1 MTDGQRPGR
10 RRGLSSVDG
19 GLGAAAGESLAPVIP
34 LFGGA
39 RSGSSA
45 GRDTAGRDTA
55 GRAADGRGV
64 GWAAGDQGGGQ
75 RDAGQRH
82 AGPRDTEQ
90 RDDERRDAGQW
101 ETPEPSTSGIVDAGA
116 RFRRAS
122 FVDESTRFGHPST
135 RGRGDR
141 DRGTT
146 VEGDDIGAEGVTSDS
161 AAEQE
166 DVRER
171 AEALLLRKLR
181 SRSLSISEA
190 RSAVREVPG
199 ADDVVI
205 SDLIDRFIDLGYLN
219 DAVFAE
225 QLVLSAIEKRGE
237 GRRAVAN
244 TLFKRGIP
252 RDIADAA
259 IAEMPDDD
267 AERALEFARSKAR
280 GVGGKDDDAALRRL
294 AGQLA
299 RRGYPSSV
307 ALTAARQ
314 ALREVGIGRSHP
326 VRPVSGVR
334 FTPDE

>member
-19 GLGAAAGESLAPVIP
+19 GPGAAADESLAPVIP

-39 RSGSSA
+39 RSGSGA
-45 GRDTAGRDTA
+45 QRDTANRDAA
-55 GRAADGRGV
+55 GRGA
-64 GWAAGDQGGGQ
+64 GWRDAGDQG
-75 RDAGQRH
+75 
-82 AGPRDTEQ
+82 AGPRDAAPRDAEPRGAEQ
-90 RDDERRDAGQW
+90 RDA
-101 ETPEPSTSGIVDAGA
+101 PEPAEPGIVDAGA
-116 RFRRAS
+116 RFRRVSSAG
-122 FVDESTRFGHPST
+122 ESTRFGHPST
-135 RGRGDR
+135 LGRGDR
-141 DRGTT
+141 DRRGTI
-146 VEGDDIGAEGVTSDS
+146 EGDDVGPEGETSDS
-161 AAEQE
+161 GPEQE

-205 SDLIDRFIDLGYLN
+205 SDLIDHFVDLGYLN

-280 GVGGKDDDAALRRL
+280 SVGGKDDDAALRRL

-314 ALREVGIGRSHP
+314 ALREVGGGRSRP
-326 VRPVSGVR
+326 VRPMSGVR

>member
-45 GRDTAGRDTA
+45 GRDTAGW
-55 GRAADGRGV
+55 AADGRGV

-75 RDAGQRH
+75 RDAGQRRT
-82 AGPRDTEQ
+82 GPRGTGQ
-90 RDDERRDAGQW
+90 QDDERRDAGQW
-101 ETPEPSTSGIVDAGA
+101 ETPESSTSGIVDAGA

-122 FVDESTRFGHPST
+122 SVDESTRFGHPST
-135 RGRGDR
+135 LGRGDR

-146 VEGDDIGAEGVTSDS
+146 VEGDDIGPEGVTSDS

-219 DAVFAE
+219 DT
-225 QLVLSAIEKRGE
+225 QH
-237 GRRAVAN
+237 
-244 TLFKRGIP
+244 
-252 RDIADAA
+252 
-259 IAEMPDDD
+259 
-267 AERALEFARSKAR
+267 SKASPSA
-280 GVGGKDDDAALRRL
+280 KDNSTEL
-294 AGQLA
+294 GMVN
-299 RRGYPSSV
+299 PH
-307 ALTAARQ
+307 
-314 ALREVGIGRSHP
+314 GRC
-326 VRPVSGVR
+326 
-334 FTPDE
+334 

>member
-10 RRGLSSVDG
+10 HRGLSSVDG
-19 GLGAAAGESLAPVIP
+19 GPGIAGDDALAPVIP

-39 RSGSSA
+39 RSRSTAGRDAGESTPFGILDAGERFGRREADDSGCFGHPSMLRTRDRDHGGAWSDDAWSESAGSGTAGADRAGPDSA
-45 GRDTAGRDTA
+45 GRDSAGFDDPRFATPGHDAETAQD
-55 GRAADGRGV
+55 
-64 GWAAGDQGGGQ
+64 
-75 RDAGQRH
+75 
-82 AGPRDTEQ
+82 
-90 RDDERRDAGQW
+90 
-101 ETPEPSTSGIVDAGA
+101 
-116 RFRRAS
+116 
-122 FVDESTRFGHPST
+122 
-135 RGRGDR
+135 
-141 DRGTT
+141 
-146 VEGDDIGAEGVTSDS
+146 
-161 AAEQE
+161 

-190 RSAVREVPG
+190 RSALREVPG

-205 SDLIDRFIDLGYLN
+205 TELIDRFVDLGYLN

-225 QLVLSAIEKRGE
+225 QLVLSAVERRGE

-244 TLFKRGIP
+244 TLLKRGIP

-267 AERALEFARSKAR
+267 AERALEYARSKAR

-314 ALREVGIGRSHP
+314 ALREVGVGRS
-326 VRPVSGVR
+326 RPARPTSGVR